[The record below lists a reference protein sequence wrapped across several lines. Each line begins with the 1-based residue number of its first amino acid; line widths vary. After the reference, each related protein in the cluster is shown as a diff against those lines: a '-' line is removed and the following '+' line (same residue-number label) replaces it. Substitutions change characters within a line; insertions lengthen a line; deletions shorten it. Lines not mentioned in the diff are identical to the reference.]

1 MAEAKLR
8 ILLFAGAREAAGKKE
23 LAVSVAVADE
33 QVSGAQLMQAII
45 AAEPTCVAVTAAT
58 FPGPAAPCPDPR
70 TRAPLHLHP
79 GPRPSAQAHAL
90 RCIAC

>member
-45 AAEPTCVAVTAAT
+45 AAEPTLAPFQTQSMLALNEEYIEKDGTPVTIKDGDAIA
-58 FPGPAAPCPDPR
+58 FIP
-70 TRAPLHLHP
+70 PLS
-79 GPRPSAQAHAL
+79 GG
-90 RCIAC
+90 